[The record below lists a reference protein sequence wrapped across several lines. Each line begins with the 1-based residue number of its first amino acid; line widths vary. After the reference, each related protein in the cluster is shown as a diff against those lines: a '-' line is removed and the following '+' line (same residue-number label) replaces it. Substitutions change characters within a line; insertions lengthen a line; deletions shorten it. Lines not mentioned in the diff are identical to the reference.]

1 MTRSIEINIE
11 CTMNSK
17 FFSFCDRERMFS
29 FEMYE
34 PSMNYD
40 DIEQNVN
47 IEIKQQKA
55 QQY

>member
-1 MTRSIEINIE
+1 MARSIEINIE